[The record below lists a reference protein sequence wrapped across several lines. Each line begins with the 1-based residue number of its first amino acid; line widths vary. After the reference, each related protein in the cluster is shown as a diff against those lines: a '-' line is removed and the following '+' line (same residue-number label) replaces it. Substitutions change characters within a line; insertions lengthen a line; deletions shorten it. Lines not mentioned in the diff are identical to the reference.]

1 MRLSAIDIKKG
12 INKGSITVDPL
23 FPNAIQPAT
32 VDLHLGRHFLVFEA
46 SNLKSLDLTKPMEEH
61 MRKVTLDEN
70 HPEFVL
76 HPHKFALGITHELI
90 GTDLGHCC
98 KIDGISSI
106 ARAGIFVHITASNIN
121 PGHKLHVTLELFNAL
136 EVPVA
141 LHWGMPIAQMEFYQL
156 KTPLTKND
164 VYKGN
169 FSTVSKQSPTAS
181 QYFKNYL
188 PEKSEWIKFMCKI
201 HGINPITFERT

>member
-1 MRLSAIDIKKG
+1 MRLSAIDIERG
-12 INKGSITVDPL
+12 IENGSIVVDPP
-23 FPNAIQPAT
+23 FPGAIQGAT
-32 VDLHLGRHFLVFEA
+32 VDLHLGRHFLVFQP

-61 MRKVTLDEN
+61 MREVTLDKE
-70 HPEFVL
+70 HKEFVL
-76 HPHKFALGITHELI
+76 HPHKFALGITEELV

-141 LHWGMPIAQMEFYQL
+141 LHWGMPIAQMEFYEL
-156 KTPLTKND
+156 KTPLTEEHG
-164 VYKGN
+164 YKGHFATIN
-169 FSTVSKQSPTAS
+169 KKSPTPS
-181 QYFKNYL
+181 QYFKNYQ
-188 PEKSEWIKFMCKI
+188 PEKSQWIEFMCKT
-201 HGINPITFERT
+201 HGINPITFEMN